1 VRVLVRNADAVLA
14 GRDGVELALGDV
26 ADAACVRR
34 VCQGAR
40 GIFHLVGIVEHS
52 RAAAANVYKIN
63 VNGTVNVM
71 EAAAEH
77 HLKVVFVSTS
87 GVVGVSRDGARVA
100 TDIDGFATAVIKD
113 WPYYDSKRQAE
124 IAATDI
130 ARQRGV
136 ALVIIRPSSILGG
149 SIVYGRNIS
158 PQKACIH
165 YTCHYSL
172 VVHSRRECCLSECSI
187 SPQKPFV
194 HYTCHDSPV
203 VHSRWEYCMRAIY
216 RHRGRSYTTPV
227 VIRPLSI
234 LGGNAFLNACV

>member
-1 VRVLVRNADAVLA
+1 MPISGYRVRVLVRNADAVLA

-52 RAAAANVYKIN
+52 RAATANVYKIN

-87 GVVGVSRDGARVA
+87 GVVGVSRDRARVA
-100 TDIDGFATAVIKD
+100 TDTDGFATVVIKD

-136 ALVIIRPSSILGG
+136 ALVIIRPSSILG
-149 SIVYGRNIS
+149 VIS
-158 PQKACIH
+158 CMGAIYRRRS
-165 YTCHYSL
+165 YTCHYL
-172 VVHSRRECCLSECSI
+172 PVVHPRRECCLSECGI
-187 SPQKPFV
+187 SPQRPFM
-194 HYTCHDSPV
+194 H
-203 VHSRWEYCMRAIY
+203 
-216 RHRGRSYTTPV
+216 
-227 VIRPLSI
+227 
-234 LGGNAFLNACV
+234 